1 MGQER
6 AAEQDSDL
14 DGRMR
19 PLWRVLGLVRPH
31 WLRFAIAT
39 VALVFG
45 SSLALVYPKALGFAV
60 DGLTH
65 GDLAALNTIAL
76 VLMSVFVIHA
86 AFGWLRHYLMSW
98 LGERVV
104 ADLRQLVFA
113 RLLRLPLSWF
123 HERRAGEIVGRL
135 ASDVTVVEGVVGSE
149 LSIALRHGF
158 QLLGGVV
165 LLFVENSRL
174 TLMMLVVVPPLMVGL
189 VLFGRKIRKM
199 SRAVQDRLAEASGH
213 VEESVTGIQTV
224 QAFVREEHEQ
234 AGYREGVEGAFLE
247 SLRLARW
254 RASFMSMA
262 TLAIT
267 LAIAGIIWVGG
278 RAVIAGELTGG
289 QLTTFMA
296 YTAMVAASVGALAGL
311 WSSLQRAVGATDR
324 LFGIVDTTPEI
335 QDPAAPRAFPDGG
348 GAIDFDEVSFR
359 YAARPDHPVLEHVA
373 LRVAPGEVLALVGPS
388 GSGKTTLTAL
398 LQRFYDVDRGAV
410 RFDGVDVREL
420 RLAEL
425 RLAVGIVSQEPIL
438 FSGTIAENIAYGH
451 EQATRAEIEAAAKD
465 ANAHGFVEAF
475 PDGYDT
481 LVGERGVKL
490 SGGQRQRVA
499 IARAIVKNPRV
510 LVLDEATSNLDSES
524 ELLVQEALGRIM
536 RGRTTL
542 VVAHRL
548 STVRDADRIV
558 VLDDGRLVEQGA
570 HDELMKLDGV
580 YRRLVEHQL
589 VT

>member
-1 MGQER
+1 
-6 AAEQDSDL
+6 
-14 DGRMR
+14 
-19 PLWRVLGLVRPH
+19 
-31 WLRFAIAT
+31 
-39 VALVFG
+39 
-45 SSLALVYPKALGFAV
+45 
-60 DGLTH
+60 
-65 GDLAALNTIAL
+65 
-76 VLMSVFVIHA
+76 
-86 AFGWLRHYLMSW
+86 
-98 LGERVV
+98 
-104 ADLRQLVFA
+104 
-113 RLLRLPLSWF
+113 
-123 HERRAGEIVGRL
+123 
-135 ASDVTVVEGVVGSE
+135 
-149 LSIALRHGF
+149 
-158 QLLGGVV
+158 
-165 LLFVENSRL
+165 
-174 TLMMLVVVPPLMVGL
+174 
-189 VLFGRKIRKM
+189 
-199 SRAVQDRLAEASGH
+199 
-213 VEESVTGIQTV
+213 
-224 QAFVREEHEQ
+224 
-234 AGYREGVEGAFLE
+234 
-247 SLRLARW
+247 
-254 RASFMSMA
+254 
-262 TLAIT
+262 
-267 LAIAGIIWVGG
+267 
-278 RAVIAGELTGG
+278 
-289 QLTTFMA
+289 
-296 YTAMVAASVGALAGL
+296 
-311 WSSLQRAVGATDR
+311 
-324 LFGIVDTTPEI
+324 
-335 QDPAAPRAFPDGG
+335 
-348 GAIDFDEVSFR
+348 
-359 YAARPDHPVLEHVA
+359 VLEHVA
-373 LRVAPGEVLALVGPS
+373 LHVAPGEVLALVGPS

>member
-1 MGQER
+1 
-6 AAEQDSDL
+6 
-14 DGRMR
+14 MR

-31 WLRFAIAT
+31 WLRFLIAT

-60 DGLTH
+60 DGLSH
-65 GDLAALNTIAL
+65 GDLTALNTVAL
-76 VLMSVFVIHA
+76 VLMVVFVVHA

-104 ADLRQLVFA
+104 ADMRQQVFA

-135 ASDVTVVEGVVGSE
+135 ASDVSVVEGVVGSE

-165 LLFVENSRL
+165 LLFVENARL
-174 TLMMLVVVPPLMVGL
+174 TGMMLVVVPPLMVGL

-199 SRAVQDRLAEASGH
+199 SRAVQDRLAEASAH

-234 AGYREGVEGAFLE
+234 AGYREGVEAAFAE

-254 RASFMSMA
+254 RASFMSLA

-278 RAVIAGELTGG
+278 RAVIAGELSGG
-289 QLTTFMA
+289 ELTTFMA

-324 LFGIVDTTPEI
+324 LFGIIDTTPEI
-335 QDPAAPRAFPDGG
+335 QDPAAPRDLPADGG

-388 GSGKTTLTAL
+388 GAGKTTLTAL

-420 RLAEL
+420 RLAQL
-425 RLAVGIVSQEPIL
+425 RGAVGIVSQEPIL

-451 EQATRAEIEAAAKD
+451 ELATPAEIEAAARD
-465 ANAHGFVEAF
+465 ANAHGFIEAF

-558 VLDDGRLVEQGA
+558 VLDGGRLVEQGA
-570 HDELMKLDGV
+570 HEELMQLDGV